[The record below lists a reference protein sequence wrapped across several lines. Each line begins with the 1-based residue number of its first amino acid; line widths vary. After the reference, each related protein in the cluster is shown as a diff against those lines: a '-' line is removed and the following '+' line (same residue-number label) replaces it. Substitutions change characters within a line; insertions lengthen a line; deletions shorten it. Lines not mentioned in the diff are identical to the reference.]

1 MSQEYDLSHLPRIAP
16 SRSLP
21 VLRGLQ
27 AGREYYL
34 GMCSLDWV
42 AKNLPFPP
50 ENLPPAKVLQRQI
63 NKARIPKIA
72 DYLVKFFDDYILPPL
87 IVSIDADVTFIPL
100 STDDDHYQMGQL
112 SFLESADFVINDGQ
126 HRCAAIKHALA
137 KRPELRHESIGIVF
151 FVDRGVTRSRQ
162 MFSDLNGHPVRTNQN
177 INTTFDSRSYL
188 PGVTKQV
195 VDSSTLLR
203 TRVEH
208 FGSSCAIGSPKV
220 FTISALAKAH
230 GLLLKGLVSNDRNK
244 DVELCI
250 RFWDVLRNSLPD
262 LDKLAKKEVTPRHVK
277 EEYFYPYSIA
287 LQAIASTANFVI
299 KNVENSWEGKLAKIS
314 KLDWRRCNP
323 DWEGRAMSAGRLTTS
338 GNHPILTRNLIKL
351 HLTLP
356 LSEEEKQIEHEFN
369 RRDSIN
375 QFLK

>member
-1 MSQEYDLSHLPRIAP
+1 MDLSNLPSIAP

-50 ENLPPAKVLQRQI
+50 ENLPPEKVLQRQI

-87 IVSIDADVTFIPL
+87 IVSIDADVSFSPL

-112 SFLESADFVINDGQ
+112 SFLESADFIINDGQ

-137 KRPELRHESIGIVF
+137 KRPELKHESIGIVF
-151 FVDRGVTRSRQ
+151 FVDRGVKRSRQ

-188 PGVTKQV
+188 PRVTKQV
-195 VDSSTLLR
+195 VDSSELLR

-208 FGSSCAIGSPKV
+208 FGSSCAIGSPKI

-230 GLLLKGLVSNDRNK
+230 SLLLKGLISKERDT
-244 DVELCI
+244 DAELCI
-250 RFWDVLRNSLPD
+250 RFWDVLRNNLPD
-262 LDKLAKKEVTPRHVK
+262 LEKLAMEEVTPRFVK
-277 EEYFYPYSIA
+277 EAYFYPYSIA
-287 LQAIASTANFVI
+287 LQAIASTANFAI
-299 KNVENSWEGKLAKIS
+299 KENADSWEEILANIS
-314 KLDWRRCNP
+314 KLDWRRSNP

-338 GNHPILTRNLIKL
+338 GNHPILTRNLIKQYL
-351 HLTLP
+351 KLP
-356 LSEEEKQIEHEFN
+356 LTDEEKQVEQDFK
-369 RRDSIN
+369 RRDSSN
-375 QFLK
+375 

>member
-1 MSQEYDLSHLPRIAP
+1 MRQVNDLSKLPSIAP

-50 ENLPPAKVLQRQI
+50 ENLPPEKVLQRQI

-87 IVSIDADVTFIPL
+87 IVSIDADVDFFPL
-100 STDDDHYQMGQL
+100 STNDDHYQMGQL
-112 SFLESADFVINDGQ
+112 SFLESADFIINDGQ

-137 KRPELRHESIGIVF
+137 KRPELKLESIGIVF
-151 FVDRGVTRSRQ
+151 FVDRGVKRSRQ

-188 PGVTKQV
+188 PGVTKHV
-195 VDSSTLLR
+195 IDSSDLLR

-208 FGSSCAIGSPKV
+208 FGSSCAIGSPKI
-220 FTISALAKAH
+220 FTISAVAKAH
-230 GLLLKGLVSNDRNK
+230 SLLLKGFMSKER
-244 DVELCI
+244 DVDAEVCSS
-250 RFWDVLRNSLPD
+250 FWAVLRKNLPD
-262 LDKLAKKEVTPRHVK
+262 LEKLANERVTSRQVK
-277 EEYFYPYSIA
+277 EAYFYPYSIA
-287 LQAIASTANFVI
+287 LQALASTANFLI
-299 KNVENSWEGKLAKIS
+299 RENKDSWERKFADIS
-314 KLDWRRCNP
+314 KLDWRRSNP

-338 GNHPILTRNLIKL
+338 GNHPILTRNLIKQHL
-351 HLTLP
+351 RLTLT
-356 LSEEEKQIEHEFN
+356 EEEIQIENEFK
-369 RRDSIN
+369 RRDSSN
-375 QFLK
+375 